1 MENLFIL
8 MENRMTF
15 LILFGPNL
23 LEMMLDECVS
33 RCPSHDDHWM
43 HAHELAAKA
52 GIHLHLDHIAS
63 VGQSAKDGAKDGCE
77 WLRNELSEMLTFLVA
92 PC

>member
-1 MENLFIL
+1 MTSENWENVFIL
-8 MENRMTF
+8 HGKWDDF
-15 LILFGPNL
+15 LKFWPNL

-52 GIHLHLDHIAS
+52 GIHLHLDHIGS

-77 WLRNELSEMLTFLVA
+77 WLRNERNE
-92 PC
+92 